1 MGKVPGGETVNA
13 DCNSKRAKAEE
24 THMCV
29 TSPPQNHFN
38 RQILSPRK
46 ASLPK
51 VTGLEEKA
59 GLHS

>member
-1 MGKVPGGETVNA
+1 MTAG
-13 DCNSKRAKAEE
+13 CNSQRAKAEE
-24 THMCV
+24 THLCN

-51 VTGLEEKA
+51 VTELGEKT
-59 GLHS
+59 GIHS